1 MLEFQPKIVVLG
13 IGNLLLRDEGIGVQ
27 IVKMPSVIF
36 CSCLIH
42 QAELPNK
49 LGNYYPNLA
58 IIDGGT
64 SPEIMSLVEGA
75 DKLIII
81 DAVKGGKEPGT
92 IYRFTIDD
100 VDLGSPCSAGDCGA
114 HKDTGIQ
121 AYQKLSLHQIDI
133 VDNLRMLSL
142 IGKQPKNIVI
152 IGIEPRT
159 IEPGLELSPEIQSK
173 IPEIT
178 RLVRDEIRNT
188 KP

>member
-13 IGNLLLRDEGIGVQ
+13 VGNLLLRDEGVGVQ
-27 IVKMPSVIF
+27 IVKMLHKDDLS
-36 CSCLIH
+36 
-42 QAELPNK
+42 
-49 LGNYYPNLA
+49 YPNLA

-100 VDLGSPCSAGDCGA
+100 VDLGSPCSAEDCAA
-114 HKDTGIQ
+114 HKDTGLQ
-121 AYQKLSLHQIDI
+121 VYQKLSLHQIDI

-142 IGKQPKNIVI
+142 IGKQPRNIVI

-159 IEPGLELSPEIQSK
+159 IEPGLELSSEIQSK

>member
-27 IVKMPSVIF
+27 IVKMLSVILTM
-36 CSCLIH
+36 SETKGKNLS
-42 QAELPNK
+42 
-49 LGNYYPNLA
+49 YPNLA

>member
-27 IVKMPSVIF
+27 IVKMLSVILTM
-36 CSCLIH
+36 SETKGKNLS
-42 QAELPNK
+42 
-49 LGNYYPNLA
+49 YPNLA

-100 VDLGSPCSAGDCGA
+100 VDLGSPCSAEDCAA
-114 HKDTGIQ
+114 HKDTGLQ
-121 AYQKLSLHQIDI
+121 VYQKLSLHQIDI

>member
-1 MLEFQPKIVVLG
+1 MLEDKPKIVVLG

-27 IVKMPSVIF
+27 IVKMLSVILTM
-36 CSCLIH
+36 SETKGKNLS
-42 QAELPNK
+42 
-49 LGNYYPNLA
+49 YPNLA

-100 VDLGSPCSAGDCGA
+100 VDLGSPCSAEDCAA
-114 HKDTGIQ
+114 HKDTGLQ
-121 AYQKLSLHQIDI
+121 VYQKLSLHQIDI